1 MQAFILCNELLK
13 FCLHTVF
20 ISPVLTYLFT
30 MAVEM
35 TNETTVNTVIGKFF
49 GFGGCA
55 ICTD

>member
-35 TNETTVNTVIGKFF
+35 TNETTVNTVIG
-49 GFGGCA
+49 
-55 ICTD
+55 